1 VDSIRPVI
9 DTLLR
14 VPRAVAGMTDADGT
28 PSSGGGP
35 VNGDSIPGLPRSD
48 PLAAVSPLDGRY
60 AGRTAPL
67 APYASEAGLMRART
81 RVEVEYL
88 IELAALDATPIALD
102 AGAVAALR
110 DLYLSFSGDDAE
122 LIKALEVDGAAGYSA
137 TNHDVKAVEY
147 FLRVR
152 LTELAGSGGSRDGS
166 TDDGAVTDDGAAGT
180 DAVPADGSADDAPID
195 DAEALFPWIHF
206 GLTSED
212 VNNLAQRLLVKPA
225 VRGVLVPAIRDVRDA
240 LVDLAHE
247 HRDTPMLA
255 RTHGQPATPTT
266 FGKEMAVY
274 AARIGR
280 ALGRVE
286 AATDDLSG
294 KLAGASGTYAA
305 HEAAYPDVDWEAVS
319 RSVVTGF
326 GLDHTPLATQVNP
339 CDDLA
344 ALFDALRGVNN
355 VLLDLD
361 LDVWL
366 YVSDRYL
373 GQRTVDGETGSSTMP
388 HKVNPID
395 FENGEGNL
403 SKANADLTFLA
414 DYVTRSRLQRDLSDS
429 TVKRNV
435 GAAFAHCLI
444 GYSKTADG
452 LGTVVPNEVVMREAL
467 ADTPEVIG
475 EAVQTILRRE
485 GDTEAYE
492 RVKALTRGSRV
503 TLDDFR
509 TLFDDLDVDPAVRE
523 ELHGLTPAEYTG
535 IAADL
540 ADGVATDADA
550 ADADI
555 DDDAA
560 DDADTRG

>member
-1 VDSIRPVI
+1 
-9 DTLLR
+9 
-14 VPRAVAGMTDADGT
+14 MTDADET
-28 PSSGGGP
+28 TSAESESDGP
-35 VNGDSIPGLPRSD
+35 DPATDDPDPATDDPIPGLPRSD

-60 AGRTAPL
+60 AGRTASL
-67 APYASEAGLMRART
+67 APYASEAALMRART

-88 IELAALDATPIALD
+88 IELAALDATPITLD
-102 AGAVAALR
+102 ADAVAALR
-110 DLYLSFSGDDAE
+110 DLYRSFSGEDAE

-137 TNHDVKAVEY
+137 TNHDVKAIEY

-152 LTELAGSGGSRDGS
+152 LTELAGADASGDETSG
-166 TDDGAVTDDGAAGT
+166 DGAASNDGT
-180 DAVPADGSADDAPID
+180 AGGAPID
-195 DAEALFPWIHF
+195 DPEALYPWIHF

-212 VNNLAQRLLVKPA
+212 VNNLAHRLLVKPA
-225 VRGVLVPAIRDVRDA
+225 MTAVIVPAIRAVRDA

-280 ALGRVE
+280 ALGRVA

-305 HEAAYPDVDWEAVS
+305 HDAAYPDVDWEAVS
-319 RSVVTGF
+319 RSVVTEF

-361 LDVWL
+361 VDMWL

-403 SKANADLTFLA
+403 SKANSDLTFLA

-444 GYSKTADG
+444 GYSKTVDG
-452 LGTVVPNEVVMREAL
+452 LATVVPNEVVMREAL

-485 GDTEAYE
+485 GDTDAYE
-492 RVKALTRGSRV
+492 RVKELTRGSRV

-523 ELHGLTPAEYTG
+523 ELHGLTPAGYTG

-540 ADGVATDADA
+540 ADGVATAA

-560 DDADTRG
+560 DADADIDDDATDDADTRG